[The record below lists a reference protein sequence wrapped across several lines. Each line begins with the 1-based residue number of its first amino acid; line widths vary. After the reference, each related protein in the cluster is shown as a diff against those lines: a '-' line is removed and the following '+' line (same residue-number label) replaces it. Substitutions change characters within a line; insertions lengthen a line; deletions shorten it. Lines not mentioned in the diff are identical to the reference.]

1 MWFWGSCQL
10 QPPPNIHTR
19 THTQYTYTYI
29 HTPPATG
36 LGKWP
41 DLVLARDLN
50 WANQNLALRFLCIEA
65 GGEKSTCS
73 SMVTEL
79 GRFSLSQGLEQW
91 RNHVCP
97 LRYIAWKKSQP
108 QERRAPS
115 GKGEQTA
122 EMQRQSWYPADPKAS
137 STPFS
142 RAAWT
147 SEFHVSLS

>member
-1 MWFWGSCQL
+1 MWCWGSCQL

-19 THTQYTYTYI
+19 THTHIQYTYTYI

-50 WANQNLALRFLCIEA
+50 WANQNLSLWFICIEA

-79 GRFSLSQGLEQW
+79 GKFSLSQGLEQW
-91 RNHVCP
+91 INHVCP
-97 LRYIAWKKSQP
+97 LKYAAWKKIS
-108 QERRAPS
+108 AT
-115 GKGEQTA
+115 GEQSTTRQRGAETA
-122 EMQRQSWYPADPKAS
+122 ETQRESWYPADPKAS

-142 RAAWT
+142 PAA
-147 SEFHVSLS
+147 